1 MGKNKTKANKKQQQ
15 QNKVAPTPS
24 EETITLTEIT
34 TTTTDK
40 MVDDDEI
47 TTSTA
52 NKTTTTTVANNNTKK
67 KGSKR
72 KQAEKDDGNTT
83 TNSTT
88 NTTDS
93 NTNGS
98 DEASLESLSKKPKK
112 EINDTEEYINATQDP
127 TFLTKISSNSSKVYK
142 NTLLVSNLA
151 LSVDE
156 IILNGCMNEIAE
168 DTATPGQKVKRILI
182 FQKNISGKDSEML
195 ANHALRNAQRNNNQP
210 QQQQS
215 SATATLTGPKSAIVV
230 FEKDIE
236 NPHVFEDYNGAIIEG
251 LPIHIRHACE
261 NDKACLMV
269 VKGSPIT
276 EEELWSYVE
285 ECGSLVSIESSKSNK
300 NQFLI
305 HFKDWES
312 VRECLLYNGADVHG
326 APCRIFACMFP
337 APSNAQSS
345 RGGGGNKGYQKKGQK
360 K

>member
-1 MGKNKTKANKKQQQ
+1 MGKNKNKATNKQQQ
-15 QNKVAPTPS
+15 QPNKLQTSSS
-24 EETITLTEIT
+24 EEETNNK
-34 TTTTDK
+34 DK
-40 MVDDDEI
+40 MVDDDE
-47 TTSTA
+47 
-52 NKTTTTTVANNNTKK
+52 NTTTTTTTTATTKTTANNNNK

-72 KQAEKDDGNTT
+72 KQQTEDDTT
-83 TNSTT
+83 TAT
-88 NTTDS
+88 TTDS
-93 NTNGS
+93 TTT

-127 TFLTKISSNSSKVYK
+127 SFLTKISSNSSKVFK

-156 IILNGCMNEIAE
+156 IILNGCMNEIAD
-168 DTATPGQKVKRILI
+168 DTGTPGQKVKRILI

-195 ANHALRNAQRNNNQP
+195 ANHALRNAQRNNK
-210 QQQQS
+210 QQQHQQPS
-215 SATATLTGPKSAIVV
+215 VSTTLSGPKSAIVV

-236 NPHVFEDYNGAIIEG
+236 NPHVFEDYKGAIIEG
-251 LPIHIRHACE
+251 LPINIRYACE

-337 APSNAQSS
+337 APSNTQS
-345 RGGGGNKGYQKKGQK
+345 RGGGNKGYQKRGQK